1 MSDSSQSSSPQQQ
14 RKRLEQQ
21 HQQQLH
27 LHQQQQEHQQ
37 QQQQQE
43 QQQQQASH
51 LDPFRASVTFIPPAK
66 SPSTAGQSSPSGG
79 LGGAAGAAAAAAAAA
94 GAAGGPS
101 QGSSSS
107 FFISPMQQ
115 QPQHIASSSVAA
127 TEGSPPSSPRSTFS
141 SVHSYCQEAYSPGVV
156 AAVGSVDMGSVAR
169 GGAPPSESEGPPA
182 STRPSSAPPAA
193 ADEGSFGVQVA
204 LSDSHFCCAHFVAY
218 RGYRERMHGH
228 NYQVQAKLF
237 GALGTDG
244 YVMNFTDIKRVVR
257 EICKQQMLP
266 LPLQQPHSSRLS
278 VTNSNSI
285 SSNSNNSSSS
295 NSSSSSRSTTSS
307 NSSNSSSSSVLY
319 DSLDKFVIIPMRSDV
334 LEITQ
339 EGSSI
344 HLRCEDGAEFLLPRS
359 DCLCL
364 PIVHSTAEE
373 LSAYIWQRIADTLTV
388 GLLKKRGITSLE
400 VSTSTAAAAAAA
412 AAACMHACM
421 LAFVSAAGEQKQRQ
435 ELPGVWTHLP
445 PNLLHAVRATA

>member
-27 LHQQQQEHQQ
+27 LQQQQQE
-37 QQQQQE
+37 QQE

-51 LDPFRASVTFIPPAK
+51 MDPFRASVTFIPPVK
-66 SPSTAGQSSPSGG
+66 SPSATGQSSPSGG
-79 LGGAAGAAAAAAAAA
+79 LGGAAAAAPAAAAA
-94 GAAGGPS
+94 GAAPS

-141 SVHSYCQEAYSPGVV
+141 SVHSYCQEAYAPGVV
-156 AAVGSVDMGSVAR
+156 AAVGPVDMGSVAR
-169 GGAPPSESEGPPA
+169 GPPPPESEGA
-182 STRPSSAPPAA
+182 AAAARPSSAPPTAA
-193 ADEGSFGVQVA
+193 EEGSYGVQIA

-228 NYQVQAKLF
+228 NYQVQAKLL
-237 GALGTDG
+237 GALGSDG
-244 YVMNFTDIKRVVR
+244 YVLDFTDIKRVVR
-257 EICKQQMLP
+257 EICK
-266 LPLQQPHSSRLS
+266 
-278 VTNSNSI
+278 
-285 SSNSNNSSSS
+285 
-295 NSSSSSRSTTSS
+295 
-307 NSSNSSSSSVLY
+307 
-319 DSLDKFVIIPMRSDV
+319 SLDKCVLIPMRSDV

-344 HLRCEDGAEFLLPRS
+344 HLRCEDGAEFVLPRS

-373 LSAYIWQRIADTLTV
+373 LSAYIWQRIADNLTV
-388 GLLKKRGITSLE
+388 GLLKKRGITCLE
-400 VSTSTAAAAAAA
+400 VSVYEKCT
-412 AAACMHACM
+412 
-421 LAFVSAAGEQKQRQ
+421 QKAIYR
-435 ELPGVWTHLP
+435 
-445 PNLLHAVRATA
+445 RAL